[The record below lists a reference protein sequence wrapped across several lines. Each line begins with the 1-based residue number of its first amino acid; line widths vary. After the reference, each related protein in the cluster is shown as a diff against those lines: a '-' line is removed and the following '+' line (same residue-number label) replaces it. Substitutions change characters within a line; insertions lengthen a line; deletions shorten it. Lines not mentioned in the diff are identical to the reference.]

1 MKITDNLSITEIS
14 RLTGKSRPTI
24 YKYISDYEKGSRADI
39 PADIS
44 QLFDILTAGKSIKEV
59 YSFCEENF
67 IFKQGNEEYNE
78 ILNLIA
84 ANKDKINFQ
93 QLKKYIIKE
102 IEKNGK

>member
-44 QLFDILTAGKSIKEV
+44 QLFDILTAGKSRKEV

-67 IFKQGNEEYNE
+67 IFMKGNEVYNE
-78 ILNLIA
+78 VMSLIA
-84 ANKDKINFQ
+84 ANKDKINFEKM
-93 QLKKYIIKE
+93 KKYITEE
-102 IEKNGK
+102 IKNGK